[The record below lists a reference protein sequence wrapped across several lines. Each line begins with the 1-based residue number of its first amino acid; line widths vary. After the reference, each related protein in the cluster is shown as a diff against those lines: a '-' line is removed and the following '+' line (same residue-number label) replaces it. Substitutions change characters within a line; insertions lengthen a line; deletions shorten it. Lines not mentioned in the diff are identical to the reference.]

1 MSSGL
6 EIHEIVQLVRIQ
18 DGVGAAGIPL
28 RIIASLAGHTSL
40 SSLVPRPTR
49 KEEGSGK

>member
-1 MSSGL
+1 MRSGL

-28 RIIASLAGHTSL
+28 RITSRWPD
-40 SSLVPRPTR
+40 VAENKTR
-49 KEEGSGK
+49 VTVL